1 MKMIYLSTENL
12 CRKKGTGEYDKLYEE
27 GVYNCAGCGTP
38 LYKSSTK
45 FDSGCGWPSF
55 YEGFPGAIN
64 RSVSNFRKFIIQH
77 SFFLIGWKLCLCWIY
92 GSCNFQPDPDGRRT
106 EITCAGC
113 GGHLGHVT
121 KGEGYKTPT
130 DERHCVNSISVKFVP
145 GNATTSIW
153 NLLQILLASLVQ
165 WLKAWITEHACTA
178 VLKPIKCCFLL
189 VFYMSFCFTHLVG
202 LLMNDMYQALETR
215 LRHINGL
222 RHQLIC

>member
-1 MKMIYLSTENL
+1 MAAPNPVNKTEEEWKVILSPRTVSDPSQERNRNL

-38 LYKSSTK
+38 LYKSSRK

-64 RSVSNFRKFIIQH
+64 RS
-77 SFFLIGWKLCLCWIY
+77 
-92 GSCNFQPDPDGRRT
+92 PDPDGRRT

-145 GNATTSIW
+145 GNATTSI
-153 NLLQILLASLVQ
+153 
-165 WLKAWITEHACTA
+165 
-178 VLKPIKCCFLL
+178 
-189 VFYMSFCFTHLVG
+189 
-202 LLMNDMYQALETR
+202 
-215 LRHINGL
+215 
-222 RHQLIC
+222 